1 MSQADLL
8 EPMGA
13 LGASQRAPERAPF
26 VASSMFGTTV
36 PWQRSA
42 ERVFDR
48 LAIGVLVA
56 LAAVALL
63 TFRDYGLGWDDYTHA
78 EYGGL
83 LLRLYETGFGD
94 RRALSFVNLYAYGG
108 GFDML
113 AALAA
118 KVLPFDL
125 FETRR
130 LCGAAVGLDRARGH
144 LADRTPI
151 WRLARRPAGSGCF
164 SRPARS
170 TTATCSST
178 PRTRRSRSPWSSCCS
193 G

>member
-1 MSQADLL
+1 MTADGESEGQSPDPGRWL
-8 EPMGA
+8 EGEVE
-13 LGASQRAPERAPF
+13 RRHPE
-26 VASSMFGTTV
+26 VS
-36 PWQRSA
+36 
-42 ERVFDR
+42 E
-48 LAIGVLVA
+48 
-56 LAAVALL
+56 
-63 TFRDYGLGWDDYTHA
+63 THA

-130 LCGAAVGLDRARGH
+130 LCGAAVGLIGLFVGRNAPSVVTRNSRA
-144 LADRTPI
+144 P
-151 WRLARRPAGSGCF
+151 ARRLSDV
-164 SRPARS
+164 
-170 TTATCSST
+170 SSLRRVSVRRRL
-178 PRTRRSRSPWSSCCS
+178 PRIRSRFSSPR
-193 G
+193 

>member
-1 MSQADLL
+1 
-8 EPMGA
+8 MGA

-56 LAAVALL
+56 LAVVALL

-130 LCGAAVGLDRARGH
+130 LCGAAVGLIG
-144 LADRTPI
+144 LAVT
-151 WRLARRPAGSGCF
+151 WRIGRRFGGSLAGLLALLF
-164 SRPARS
+164 L
-170 TTATCSST
+170 ATCPLYYGHMFINAKDS
-178 PRTRRSRSPWSSCCS
+178 PFAVAMVVMLLGLIRSF
-193 G
+193 